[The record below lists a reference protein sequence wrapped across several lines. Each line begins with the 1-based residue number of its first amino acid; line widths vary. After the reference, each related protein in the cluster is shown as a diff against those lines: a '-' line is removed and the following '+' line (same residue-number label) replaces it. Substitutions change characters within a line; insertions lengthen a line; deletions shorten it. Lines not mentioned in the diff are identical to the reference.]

1 MAVRFSRAQM
11 SEFEFLFSSC
21 AAKPRSAVYDSFC
34 EAFYC
39 RGDIAAGRTAKSA
52 INAKLN
58 ICRLAFKIV
67 EKVSL

>member
-1 MAVRFSRAQM
+1 MPKCLNLNFCFLRAQ
-11 SEFEFLFSSC
+11 LN
-21 AAKPRSAVYDSFC
+21 RGRLYDSFC